1 MYRDRLGQYKSL
13 VDVQELGGSYTII
26 CWNMTLFEKEIKAVV
41 F

>member
-1 MYRDRLGQYKSL
+1 MYRGRLGQYTSL
-13 VDVQELGGSYTII
+13 VGIEELGGSYTII